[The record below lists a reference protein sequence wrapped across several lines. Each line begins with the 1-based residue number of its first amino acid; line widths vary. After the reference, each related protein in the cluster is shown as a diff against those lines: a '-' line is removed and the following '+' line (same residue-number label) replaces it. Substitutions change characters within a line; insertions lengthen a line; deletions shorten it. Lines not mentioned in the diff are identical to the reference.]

1 MGFSISPKP
10 GSAVSVAILNEYLT
24 YTKNLIQ
31 FNLTIE
37 DGYTFSRFNPI
48 IDSGYTITIDSGGE
62 FVVL

>member
-1 MGFSISPKP
+1 MSRLEIGVAS
-10 GSAVSVAILNEYLT
+10 GSSTQTSEYLT
-24 YTKNLIQ
+24 YTKKLIQ

-48 IDSGYTITIDSGGE
+48 IDSGYNITIDDGGE